1 VKLKPVKCKSRS
13 IIITITTIITSF
25 RDRSGDITIITTT
38 IITITKKNRPLRAEA
53 SAKGASSL

>member
-25 RDRSGDITIITTT
+25 RDRSGDITITTT